1 MWFVILEC
9 KSDEASPGCN
19 PFVCLSCIRYVVL
32 IFVEA
37 GFDPPAKLASWCS
50 LRLGVPSPSH
60 GVGFDAMSRSH
71 CTHPTGGLHV
81 RLKHK
86 KNSGGV

>member
-1 MWFVILEC
+1 MQ
-9 KSDEASPGCN
+9 S
-19 PFVCLSCIRYVVL
+19 FVCLSCIRFVAL

-37 GFDPPAKLASWCS
+37 GSIPRRVWPAGCT

-60 GVGFDAMSRSH
+60 GVGFDVMSRSH
-71 CTHPTGGLHV
+71 CTHPTGGLPV

-86 KNSGGV
+86 KML